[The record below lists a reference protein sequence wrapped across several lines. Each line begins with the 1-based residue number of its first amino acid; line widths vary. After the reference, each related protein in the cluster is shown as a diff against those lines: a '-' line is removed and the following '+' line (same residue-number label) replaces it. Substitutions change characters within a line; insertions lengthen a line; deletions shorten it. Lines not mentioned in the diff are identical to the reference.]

1 MFKNTSQIQ
10 STLTGYLDSLHKI
23 QRLLKEQRL
32 FSLKRGLYETD
43 PDCPGEVLAGVI
55 YGPSYLSFEYALAAY
70 GLIPE
75 RVYTYT
81 SATLRKNRTRQYQ
94 NHFGTYL
101 YRDVADTA
109 FPHGLILKQ
118 YRERYYTMASPEKAL
133 CDLLSIRP
141 AVSNYRM
148 FCDMLF
154 DDLRLDEEGLY
165 ALDAGLLAQLAG
177 LYRKSN
183 LRHLSKFV
191 REKMEG

>member
-10 STLTGYLDSLHKI
+10 STLTGYRDSLHKI

-43 PDCPGEVLAGVI
+43 PYCPGEILAGVI
-55 YGPSYLSFEYALAAY
+55 YGPSYLSFEYALAVY

-81 SATLRKNRTRQYQ
+81 SATLRKNHTRQYQ

-101 YRDVADTA
+101 YRDVPVSA

-118 YRERYYTMASPEKAL
+118 HQERYYTIASPEKAL

-141 AVSNYRM
+141 AISSYRI
-148 FCDMLF
+148 FCEMLF
-154 DDLRLDEEGLY
+154 DDLRLDEEKLY
-165 ALDAGLLAQLAG
+165 ALDAKQLTQLAS

-183 LRHLSKFV
+183 LRHLSKFI
-191 REKMEG
+191 RDKMEA

>member
-10 STLTGYLDSLHKI
+10 STLTGYRDSLHKI

-81 SATLRKNRTRQYQ
+81 SATLRKNRTRRYQ
-94 NHFGTYL
+94 NHFGNYL
-101 YRDVADTA
+101 YRDVAEAA
-109 FPHGLILKQ
+109 FPHGLILRQ
-118 YRERYYTMASPEKAL
+118 HQERYYTMASPEKAL

-141 AVSNYRM
+141 AISSYKM
-148 FCDMLF
+148 FCEILF
-154 DDLRLDEEGLY
+154 DDIRLDEEGLY
-165 ALDAGLLAQLAG
+165 ALDAKLLVHLAS
-177 LYRKSN
+177 LYRKKN
-183 LRHLSKFV
+183 LSHLSKFV
-191 REKMEG
+191 HNRMEG

>member
-10 STLTGYLDSLHKI
+10 STLTGYRDSLHKI

-43 PDCPGEVLAGVI
+43 PNCPGEVLAGII
-55 YGPSYLSFEYALAAY
+55 YGPSYLSFEYVLAAY

-94 NHFGTYL
+94 NHFGTYM
-101 YRDVADTA
+101 YRDVADAA

-118 YRERYYTMASPEKAL
+118 YQDRYYTIASPEKAL

-141 AVSNYRM
+141 AVSSYRM
-148 FCDMLF
+148 FCDLLF
-154 DDLRLDEEGLY
+154 DDLRLDEDELY
-165 ALDAGLLAQLAG
+165 ALDAELLIQLAS

-191 REKMEG
+191 REKIGG

>member
-10 STLTGYLDSLHKI
+10 STLTGYRDSLHKI

-43 PDCPGEVLAGVI
+43 PDCPGEVLAGII
-55 YGPSYLSFEYALAAY
+55 YGPSYLSFEYVLAAY

-101 YRDVADTA
+101 YRDVADAA

-118 YRERYYTMASPEKAL
+118 YQDRYYTIASPEKAL

-141 AVSNYRM
+141 AVSSYRM
-148 FCDMLF
+148 FCDLLF
-154 DDLRLDEEGLY
+154 DDLRLDEDGLY
-165 ALDAGLLAQLAG
+165 ALDTELLIQLAS

-191 REKMEG
+191 REKMGG

>member
-10 STLTGYLDSLHKI
+10 STLTGYRDSLHKI

-43 PDCPGEVLAGVI
+43 PNCPGEVLAGII
-55 YGPSYLSFEYALAAY
+55 YGPSYLSFEYVLAAY

-94 NHFGTYL
+94 NHFGTYM
-101 YRDVADTA
+101 YRDVADAA

-118 YRERYYTMASPEKAL
+118 YQDRYYTIASPEKAL

-141 AVSNYRM
+141 AVSSYRM
-148 FCDMLF
+148 FCDLLF
-154 DDLRLDEEGLY
+154 DDLRLDEDKLY
-165 ALDAGLLAQLAG
+165 ALDAELLIQLAS

-191 REKMEG
+191 REKIGG

>member
-10 STLTGYLDSLHKI
+10 STLTGYRDSLHKI

-43 PDCPGEVLAGVI
+43 PNCPGEVLAGII
-55 YGPSYLSFEYALAAY
+55 YGPSYLSFEYVLAAY

-101 YRDVADTA
+101 YRDVADAA

-118 YRERYYTMASPEKAL
+118 YQDRYYTIASPEKAL

-141 AVSNYRM
+141 AVSSYRM
-148 FCDMLF
+148 FCDLLF
-154 DDLRLDEEGLY
+154 DDLRLDEDELY
-165 ALDAGLLAQLAG
+165 ALDAELLIQLAS

-191 REKMEG
+191 REKIGG